1 MQKEKEETMKNIVT
15 VLVSSLV
22 FAGLFVGTGIASEYE
37 RSGKDY
43 EHSERHEDKIYG
55 TVEKLPK
62 DVIGTWVVDGK
73 EILVTKDTFVKEEY
87 GKPAV
92 GAYVEIEGSYTGKTF
107 TAHKIEIKGKHK

>member
-1 MQKEKEETMKNIVT
+1 MKKIVT
-15 VLVSSLV
+15 VLVSALV
-22 FAGLFVGTGIASEYE
+22 FAALFVGTGIASEYE
-37 RSGKDY
+37 RRGGKDY
-43 EHSERHEDKIYG
+43 EHSEKHEGKIYG

-73 EILVTKDTFVKEEY
+73 EILVTKDTFVEEEY

-107 TAHKIEIKGKHK
+107 TARKIEIKGKHK